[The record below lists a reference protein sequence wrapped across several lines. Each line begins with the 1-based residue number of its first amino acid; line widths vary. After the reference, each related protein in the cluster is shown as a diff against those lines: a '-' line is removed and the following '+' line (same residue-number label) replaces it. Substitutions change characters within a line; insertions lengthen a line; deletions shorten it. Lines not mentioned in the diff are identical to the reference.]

1 MLLIYYIWKKN
12 FDIII
17 IIIIIIFISKQTI
30 RRY

>member
-17 IIIIIIFISKQTI
+17 IIIIIFISKQTI